1 MFVRTGVSASGEL
14 GCSLPLCGGLGWC
27 GEIRVAPPVEESDT
41 PTPPKVPPK
50 PRSPR
55 FHRLVCEEPTR
66 WLERLRS
73 GEIAENEMHN
83 GLMTCAACGRSLA
96 EDAAWK
102 GSGERYSSSVR
113 MPKRRN
119 RHRAT
124 PPVRPNRVS
133 VSVGGFRLVGCEMGR
148 GRASPRDG
156 WSRPSGGSRGRWHLA
171 TFAAANS
178 SRAGTW
184 LPRASARSR
193 ASACDPHGGRRRAQL
208 PG

>member
-83 GLMTCAACGRSLA
+83 GLMTCAACGRWLA

-119 RHRAT
+119 RHRAS
-124 PPVRPNRVS
+124 PPVRPNR
-133 VSVGGFRLVGCEMGR
+133 GGRQNFF
-148 GRASPRDG
+148 AQNKSPPRPPPAHWDIEQEL
-156 WSRPSGGSRGRWHLA
+156 RPSKLGDAPAIEYLGDLRHVRYRKHA
-171 TFAAANS
+171 
-178 SRAGTW
+178 
-184 LPRASARSR
+184 P
-193 ASACDPHGGRRRAQL
+193 
-208 PG
+208 

>member
-102 GSGERYSSSVR
+102 GSGERYYCNEFCADAEAAESPSR
-113 MPKRRN
+113 KAAGAPKSR
-119 RHRAT
+119 RAT
-124 PPVRPNRVS
+124 EFLRPKQI
-133 VSVGGFRLVGCEMGR
+133 
-148 GRASPRDG
+148 AP
-156 WSRPSGGSRGRWHLA
+156 
-171 TFAAANS
+171 
-178 SRAGTW
+178 
-184 LPRASARSR
+184 
-193 ASACDPHGGRRRAQL
+193 
-208 PG
+208 